1 MNDILANGT
10 IGLLMILFQE
20 EDPLWIVT
28 VLRVAMAFAV
38 MAGVVWL
45 AGFVMHELKGWFG
58 K

>member
-1 MNDILANGT
+1 
-10 IGLLMILFQE
+10 MIELFFQE

-38 MAGVVWL
+38 TVGVVWL
-45 AGFVMHELKGWFG
+45 AGFVAHELKGWFG